1 MTGVK
6 MTLYM
11 LAIPLEKCKIILLL
25 RFVTCYNDFI
35 AIQFYLLKKAYGSA
49 CVPFLILRTFWNFV
63 EMLSKSV
70 VKQNYISS
78 NVIVISSYID
88 K

>member
-35 AIQFYLLKKAYGSA
+35 AIQFYLLKKAI
-49 CVPFLILRTFWNFV
+49 CVPFLILRTFLNFV

>member
-11 LAIPLEKCKIILLL
+11 LAIPLENCKIILLL

-35 AIQFYLLKKAYGSA
+35 AIQFYLLKKGIRKRM
-49 CVPFLILRTFWNFV
+49 CTFSDITHVF
-63 EMLSKSV
+63 EFC
-70 VKQNYISS
+70 
-78 NVIVISSYID
+78 
-88 K
+88 